1 MAYLEGQLRGNVSG
15 GSESEHT
22 GYVLEVEVDMSAVQN
37 AQEIVGE
44 HVAITGEV
52 VIVDYPERGKVLIFR
67 ATSAAAIEEETEEIE
82 EME

>member
-1 MAYLEGQLRGNVSG
+1 MAYLEGQLRGDFVGIG
-15 GSESEHT
+15 GEHT

-52 VIVDYPERGKVLIFR
+52 VIVDYPERGKVLVFR